1 MADGSII
8 IDTHID
14 NEQAHKDLN
23 ALTKE
28 IKKLQTTLSTEQGK
42 QNAIEKEMIDA
53 TNAAETTRAK
63 IAELKAELANVER
76 VTDISNTANVGD
88 PSTVIAA
95 MEQQKVIESEIAT
108 QNKLLD
114 QQTKRADAVSKK
126 YADISTKVS
135 QITANLDAAQTKAG
149 ALTQKLTTGGFAAGA
164 MAKAGERAQK
174 TMHRLSLRLR
184 EVVRS
189 ALIFTVITQSLAKLR
204 NLIGANIKADKELRA
219 ALAGLKGAW
228 LTAFQPV
235 WEIISP
241 ALLALMR
248 ILTAVANVISN
259 VFSFFTGKSTQEMA
273 DNAKALEGE
282 REALEGVGGAAKDAS
297 KSLAGFDEINKL
309 DSAENAGGGGGASA
323 GNIPTDFSAM
333 DAIKDKFGELEIYV
347 SGALLALGAIL
358 AFTGANIPLGIGL
371 MAVGAIGLATA
382 VAANWNSMPPKIK
395 KALTLTTAVL
405 GGAALVVGAIL
416 AFSGVKIG
424 LGIALMAIGAASLA
438 GTAALNWDTIKN
450 KLKGPVGAVTALVG
464 AALLAVGAI
473 LAFTGVKIGLGI
485 ALMAAGAAAIG
496 SSAFLNWDTIKQKL
510 QGPVGVVTAIVSA
523 ALLALGTILAF
534 SGAALPLGIAL
545 IAAGAAGLAT
555 ISALNW
561 DTIKQKLQGPVGVVT
576 AIASGALLALGLILA
591 FSGVGL
597 PLGIALIA
605 AGATGLVS
613 VTALNWN
620 AILEKLQS
628 AFQNIKNWWN
638 TSVKQYF
645 TLEFWQEKFSTIG
658 EALKSRIKAGV
669 NGAIGILNQFIAW
682 VNEKLQIS
690 WSGITLPGGKQ
701 IPGGGMQLISIP
713 SIPYLAQGAVIPPN
727 REFMAVLGD
736 QKSGTNIETPLAT
749 MVQAF
754 RQALNEGGGGAT
766 RTIVLEVD
774 KRELGRVTFDVYNAE
789 AQRLGVS
796 LGGA

>member
-14 NEQAHKDLN
+14 NEQAQKDLN

-28 IKKLQTTLSTEQGK
+28 IKKLQTTLNTEQGK
-42 QNAIEKEMIDA
+42 QNAIEKEMVDA

-76 VTDISNTANVGD
+76 VTDISNTANIGD
-88 PSTVIAA
+88 PATVIAA
-95 MEQQKVIESEIAT
+95 MEKQKVIESEIAT

-114 QQTKRADAVSKK
+114 QQTNKADAVSKK
-126 YADISTKVS
+126 YTDISAKVAK
-135 QITANLDAAQTKAG
+135 ITSSLNSAQTRAG
-149 ALTQKLTTGGFAAGA
+149 ALTKQITSVGAATA
-164 MAKAGERAQK
+164 VMAKASERATK
-174 TMHRLSLRLR
+174 TMARLSMRLR

-189 ALIFTVITQSLAKLR
+189 ALIFTVITQALAKLR
-204 NLIGANIKADKELRA
+204 NLIGANIKADKELRT

-309 DSAENAGGGGGASA
+309 DSAESAGGGGGASG

-333 DAIKDKFGELEIYV
+333 DAIKEKFGELEIYV

-358 AFTGANIPLGIGL
+358 AFSGANIPLGIGL

-382 VAANWNSMPPKIK
+382 ITANWDSMPPNIK
-395 KALTLTTAVL
+395 KALTIMGALL
-405 GGAALVVGAIL
+405 GGAALVIGAIL
-416 AFSGVKIG
+416 AFTGVKTG
-424 LGIALMAIGAASLA
+424 LGIALMAVGAASLA

-450 KLKGPVGAVTALVG
+450 KLKGPLGVVTALVG

-473 LAFTGVKIGLGI
+473 LAFSGVQIGLGI
-485 ALMAAGAAAIG
+485 ALMAAGAATLATT
-496 SSAFLNWDTIKQKL
+496 AFLNWDTIKQKL
-510 QGPVGVVTAIVSA
+510 QGPVGAVV
-523 ALLALGTILAF
+523 
-534 SGAALPLGIAL
+534 
-545 IAAGAAGLAT
+545 
-555 ISALNW
+555 
-561 DTIKQKLQGPVGVVT
+561 
-576 AIASGALLALGLILA
+576 AIASAALLALGLILA

-605 AGATGLVS
+605 AGAAGLVS
-613 VTALNWN
+613 VTALNWD
-620 AILEKLQS
+620 AVLEKLRGAWQG
-628 AFQNIKNWWN
+628 IKNWWN
-638 TSVKQYF
+638 NSVKQYF
-645 TLEFWQEKFSTIG
+645 TFDYWQEKFSTIG
-658 EALKSRIKAGV
+658 EALKSRMKDGV
-669 NGAIGILNQFIAW
+669 NGAIGVFNQFIEW
-682 VNEKLQIS
+682 INSKMQIT
-690 WSGITLPGGKQ
+690 WPTVKLPGGKE
-701 IPGGGMQLISIP
+701 IMGGTMQLLTIP

-754 RQALNEGGGGAT
+754 RQALNEGGGGGSM